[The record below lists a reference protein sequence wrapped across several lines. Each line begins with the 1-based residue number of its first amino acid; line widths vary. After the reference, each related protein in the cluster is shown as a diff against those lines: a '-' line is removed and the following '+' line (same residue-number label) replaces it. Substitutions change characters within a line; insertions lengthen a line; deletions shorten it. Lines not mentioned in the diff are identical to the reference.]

1 MVPLAVAAILIAA
14 VGAVSINWNLG
25 FGLHGPHGANTAN
38 AAINQS
44 TAVGFNYRGHGAYA
58 ANVNVNQTAVLG
70 WNYRNVTYNASA
82 VNAMRANSLKELGT
96 AVQCRTNFIDTAVP
110 IASKALNISLNV
122 SDVNSAN
129 AKLQSDITSNAS
141 TITIRSDVL
150 VFDGSAL
157 RLFGQVVGAGQKLN
171 QTQLQS
177 LRAQLN
183 SSVQTL
189 QNCTSTAGVKG
200 SSSARFGFGF
210 GSIHNFLIGFG
221 GRMRTFWRG
230 FSAGFHAKA
239 RAG

>member
-1 MVPLAVAAILIAA
+1 MGTKIMLPLAVAAILVVA
-14 VGAVSINWNLG
+14 VGAVSLNWNI
-25 FGLHGPHGANTAN
+25 GLSQNGGYNRHVQV
-38 AAINQS
+38 NQS
-44 TAVGFNYRGHGAYA
+44 TVFGVNYQ
-58 ANVNVNQTAVLG
+58 NVS
-70 WNYRNVTYNASA
+70 YNATNYGK
-82 VNAMRANSLKELGT
+82 VNRTTILKELGT
-96 AVQCRTNFIDTAVP
+96 EVQCRTNFIDSAAP
-110 IASKALNISLNV
+110 IASNALGIKLNT
-122 SDVNSAN
+122 SEVNTAN
-129 AKLQSDITSNAS
+129 AALQSDITSNAS